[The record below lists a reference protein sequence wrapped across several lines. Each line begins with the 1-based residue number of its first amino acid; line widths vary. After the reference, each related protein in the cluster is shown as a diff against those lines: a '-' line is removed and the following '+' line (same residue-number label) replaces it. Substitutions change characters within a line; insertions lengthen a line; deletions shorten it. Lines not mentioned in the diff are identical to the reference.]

1 MCDTNFFIYR
11 KINNGYYSTTTNNFK
26 WWCTCKKGK
35 KFGPIHNEKL
45 VENLLMK
52 IVPACDHLFP
62 ILIIYE
68 SKRLSPQLINN
79 RLNTPNTSNMSNISN
94 NFIYSKLLKNV
105 GEDIKDLLIDADEKY
120 LEIEK
125 LFKSNL
131 NKNRPFIDENN
142 IIKIK
147 IDDILNNI
155 IYTKYVTEC
164 INNKWSCT
172 CKSYH
177 YKKSCKHI
185 EIKLKREKIN
195 REIIETAILLANKF
209 LENNVSTPIDSIP
222 LPI

>member
-52 IVPACDHLFP
+52 IVPACNHLFP
-62 ILIIYE
+62 LLIIYE
-68 SKRLSPQLINN
+68 SKRLSPELINN
-79 RLNTPNTSNMSNISN
+79 SSNTSNISN
-94 NFIYSKLLKNV
+94 ISSNFLCSKLLKNV

-120 LEIEK
+120 LEIEN

-131 NKNRPFIDENN
+131 NKNTPFIHENN
-142 IIKIK
+142 IIRIK
-147 IDDILNNI
+147 VDDILNNI

-164 INNKWSCT
+164 INNKWRCT

-177 YKKSCKHI
+177 YKNSCKHI
-185 EIKLKREKIN
+185 NIKLKREKIN

-209 LENNVSTPIDSIP
+209 LENNKTTNLETI
-222 LPI
+222 